1 MKDFKTKGNL
11 SSVEQKRLVT
21 YLIYTFGIAWGTEI
35 LLIALYHLN
44 LLSTAAGMVIH
55 FLVIGFGVGMASAY
69 AAFLT
74 ERTGNGI
81 TFKAFFK
88 GLFRMG
94 DSKTFI

>member
-1 MKDFKTKGNL
+1 MKAFKTIANFT
-11 SSVEQKRLVT
+11 SEERKRLVT

-44 LLSTAAGMVIH
+44 LLSTAVGMVIH
-55 FLVIGFGVGMASAY
+55 FLVIGFGAGMASAY
-69 AAFLT
+69 ATFLT